1 MKMNEANK
9 DIRWKQRFQNY
20 EKAFLLIKRTLEI
33 QNPSEAEKGGIIQFY
48 EMAFELAW
56 KLMKDYLEE
65 VGYTVNSPREA
76 IKQAF
81 QAGII
86 KDGQKWIEALE
97 DRNLTTHTYDESIA
111 EKVVSAIRTL
121 YFPILMQ
128 LYSFMKKE
136 LKK

>member
-56 KLMKDYLEE
+56 KLTD
-65 VGYTVNSPREA
+65 PD
-76 IKQAF
+76 I
-81 QAGII
+81 
-86 KDGQKWIEALE
+86 
-97 DRNLTTHTYDESIA
+97 
-111 EKVVSAIRTL
+111 
-121 YFPILMQ
+121 PP
-128 LYSFMKKE
+128 
-136 LKK
+136 

>member
-48 EMAFELAW
+48 EMAFELAG